1 MAQECNIC
9 GDRVGSMWVG
19 HWWICWTCK
28 DEARRLLEEYQA
40 ECAYQDSIQRFYEYE
55 DYREEA

>member
-1 MAQECNIC
+1 
-9 GDRVGSMWVG
+9 MWVG